1 MPTGA
6 AAYSSVIVGAGPA
19 GLAVAAELLRLGV
32 PGREIL
38 LLDLG
43 PNLEERTASR
53 EAGDDRFNTH
63 GFGGAGLFS
72 DGKLCVPAE
81 ETTLFPE
88 LPTMLGTG
96 DAVPNPHIPEMEAKS
111 LYRYAFKQFCR
122 LDVAIRRPST
132 DAGSIEALRDR
143 FSQWGV
149 FFEYYLVYQVEA
161 ADLPLAIGR
170 QRVRLVDAGVTVS
183 TSTKVVDV
191 VDSGT
196 SGISLHCI
204 DKHGTMTVIGR
215 TVVLAVGKIGTS
227 WLEAQADRL
236 SLRRDPR
243 PIELGVRVEV
253 PKSLLDPFTA
263 VHRDLKLF
271 RRSGDRSLTK
281 TFCTCSGG
289 TVVACLYPELDG
301 AVVLG
306 GYTGVMQTSNTNF
319 ALMTKIDLPGTS
331 AQNYAF
337 SIIRAANLLGSNR
350 PLVQRLADLKAH
362 RSTTLD
368 AMSRNRI
375 KTTLTDYTLADINL
389 ALPRFIVDATI
400 ETLDQFEQVI
410 PGLNDGDTIISAPC
424 LEYCYKRY
432 ELSRHMETNH
442 PGIYVVGDVAGYAKG
457 LIAAA
462 SGGILCARD
471 IARRIRG
478 VTSSELLVEARKLGS
493 RKAAY

>member
-1 MPTGA
+1 MPTSVA
-6 AAYSSVIVGAGPA
+6 VYSSVIVGAGPA
-19 GLAVAAELLRLGV
+19 GLAVATELLKRGV

-53 EAGDDRFNTH
+53 ETGDDRFNTH

-72 DGKLCVPAE
+72 DGKLCVPDE

-88 LPTMLGTG
+88 LPTMLGIG
-96 DAVPNPHIPEMEAKS
+96 DAVPNPHILEAEAKS
-111 LYRYAFKQFCR
+111 LYRYAFEEFCR

-132 DAGSIEALRDR
+132 DAASIETLRDR

-149 FFEYYLVYQVEA
+149 FFEYYFVYQVEA
-161 ADLPLAIGR
+161 ADLPVAIAR
-170 QRVRLVDAGVTVS
+170 QRARLSGAGVTVF

-191 VDSGT
+191 DGGGT

-204 DKHGTMTVIGR
+204 DEHGPRIVYGR

-227 WLEAQADRL
+227 WLEAQANRL
-236 SLRRDPR
+236 GLRREPR

-253 PKSLLDPFTA
+253 PKALLDPFTA

-289 TVVACLYPELDG
+289 TVVACRYPELDS

-306 GYTGVMQTSNTNF
+306 GYTGITQTSNTNF
-319 ALMTKIDLPGTS
+319 ALMTKIDIPGS
-331 AQNYAF
+331 MAQDYAF
-337 SIIRAANLLGSNR
+337 SVIRAANLIGSNR
-350 PLVQRLADLKAH
+350 PLVQRLADLKAC
-362 RSTTLD
+362 RATSPD
-368 AMSRNRI
+368 ALCRNRLT
-375 KTTLTDYTLADINL
+375 TTLTDYTLADINL
-389 ALPRFIVDATI
+389 ALPRFILDATL
-400 ETLDQFEQVI
+400 ETLAQFDQVI
-410 PGLNDGDTIISAPC
+410 PGVNNDDTIISAPC
-424 LEYCYKRY
+424 LEYCYRRY
-432 ELSRHMETNH
+432 ELSRHMETSH

-457 LIAAA
+457 IIAAA
-462 SGGILCARD
+462 SGGILCACD
-471 IARRIRG
+471 IARRITRG
-478 VTSSELLVEARKLGS
+478 MP
-493 RKAAY
+493 